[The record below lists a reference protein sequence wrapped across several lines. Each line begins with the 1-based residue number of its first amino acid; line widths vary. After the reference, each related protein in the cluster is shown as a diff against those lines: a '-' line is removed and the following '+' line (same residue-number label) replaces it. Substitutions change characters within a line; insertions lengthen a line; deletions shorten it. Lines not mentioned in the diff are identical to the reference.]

1 MTLHTADG
9 PGDPYHPQG
18 GPYEQGAPHGQGGP
32 HRPDTAYRRD
42 EPQPP
47 QGGPHPQGAPYYPPP
62 DGPYPGQDQP
72 TMQLGRI
79 PAQAFEQYGRPPFP
93 PQAPAPQAPPPAA
106 ERPVPA
112 PRAGEEPDGPEPAAK
127 KPASTGRNGLIM
139 ALGSLASRALGFVR
153 SAVIVAALTNGPV
166 GEAFNVANSL
176 PNIVYMMLIGGAL
189 ASVFVPE
196 LVHAMQTHRDG
207 GQAYTDRL
215 LTLCGVILV
224 VLTVGAFLFAPQI
237 VDLYSQFDGAQRELA
252 IDFARYCLPQIFFYG
267 VFTLLG
273 QVLNAR
279 DRFGAMM
286 WTPVLNNV
294 VAIGVFGIYLVIGR
308 HAYQVGD
315 VTSGDTLLLG
325 LGSTMGI
332 VVQAAALLPSLR
344 SSGFRFR
351 PRFDWRGAGLTRPLR
366 SAGWALLLV
375 VATQLSFA
383 VITSLGTGAGKAAAA
398 AHIVGG
404 RGYAAYANAYQLF
417 VVPQGVITISLVTAL
432 LPGMSRAAT
441 AGDYRKIGEDLSG
454 MLRSSAAMI
463 VTAAVLF
470 LALAPQIAMAAYGYG
485 SGPTVHADA
494 MVVASLLMAFSI
506 GLPAFCA
513 QYALARGFY
522 AMSDARTPFW
532 LTLVTTG
539 TNALMCWVAYE
550 TLPLRYKV
558 VGMAFAHTTAALVS
572 VAVTGIALGRRLSRG
587 AAPAAVPA
595 QAGPGQ
601 GPDATMVLRTDA
613 FAPGANATVD
623 LGVRRDWRRGSG
635 LEGGRLVVL
644 HLGLLAACAPGALA
658 AHWLA
663 GRFGAGLFG
672 SLAGLAAGALAVLLS
687 LFVLAR
693 PLGVGASVAPFARK
707 LRIPY
712 PTPAPTSGKHRR

>member
-1 MTLHTADG
+1 MHTADG
-9 PGDPYHPQG
+9 PADPYAQQG
-18 GPYEQGAPHGQGGP
+18 GPYQ
-32 HRPDTAYRRD
+32 
-42 EPQPP
+42 P
-47 QGGPHPQGAPYYPPP
+47 QGGGHPPY
-62 DGPYPGQDQP
+62 DQP
-72 TMQLGRI
+72 TVQLGRI
-79 PAQAFEQYGRPPFP
+79 PAQQPGFP
-93 PQAPAPQAPPPAA
+93 PPPA
-106 ERPVPA
+106 RPPGSPVPV
-112 PRAGEEPDGPEPAAK
+112 PRAGEPAGEPAKA
-127 KPASTGRNGLIM
+127 KPAASTARNGLIM

-153 SAVIVAALTNGPV
+153 SAVIVAALTTGPV

-176 PNIVYMMLIGGAL
+176 PNIIYMMLIGGAL

-196 LVHAMQTHRDG
+196 LVHAMQTHKDG
-207 GQAYTDRL
+207 GVAYTDRL

-224 VLTVGAFLFAPQI
+224 VLTLGAWLAAPQI
-237 VDLYSQFDGAQRELA
+237 VDLYSQFEGAQRELA

-273 QVLNAR
+273 QVLNSR

-294 VAIGVFGIYLVIGR
+294 VAIGVFGVYLLVGR
-308 HAYQVGD
+308 HATGVGS

-325 LGSTMGI
+325 LGSTLGI

-344 SSGFRFR
+344 SAGFRFR

-366 SAGWALLLV
+366 SASWALLLV
-375 VATQLSFA
+375 VVTQLAFA
-383 VITSLGTGAGKAAAA
+383 VISSLSTGAGTAAQKA
-398 AHIVGG
+398 
-404 RGYAAYANAYQLF
+404 GYVEGLGNFAYTNAYQLF

-463 VTAAVLF
+463 VTAAVIF
-470 LALAPQIAMAAYGYG
+470 LALAPQIAVAAYGYG
-485 SGPTVHADA
+485 TSSHVRADA
-494 MVVASLLMAFSI
+494 WVIAQLLMAFAI

-522 AMSDARTPFW
+522 AMGDARTPFW
-532 LTLVTTG
+532 LTVITTVV
-539 TNALMCWVAYE
+539 NAGLSWVAYE
-550 TLPLRYKV
+550 VLPVRWIV
-558 VGMAFAHTTAALVS
+558 IGMAVAHTTACLVS
-572 VAVTGIALGRRLSRG
+572 VAVTGTALGRRLRSALPA
-587 AAPAAVPA
+587 AAPQAAPT
-595 QAGPGQ
+595 PQ
-601 GPDATMVLRTDA
+601 GAPDATLVLRTDA

-623 LGVRRDWRRGSG
+623 LGLRNGPRRSG
-635 LEGGRLVVL
+635 LDGGRVVVL
-644 HLGLLAACAPGALA
+644 HLGLVLACVPGALA

-663 GRFGAGLFG
+663 GRFGASLPGNLAALAAG
-672 SLAGLAAGALAVLLS
+672 SLAILVS
-687 LFVLAR
+687 LFLFAR

-712 PTPAPTSGKHRR
+712 PTPTASGGKHRR

>member
-1 MTLHTADG
+1 MTMHTADG
-9 PGDPYHPQG
+9 SGDPYQAQQAAQQP
-18 GPYEQGAPHGQGGP
+18 P
-32 HRPDTAYRRD
+32 
-42 EPQPP
+42 PQPYP
-47 QGGPHPQGAPYYPPP
+47 QQAQQPQQP
-62 DGPYPGQDQP
+62 PYPQAQPYPQQAQDQP

-79 PAQAFEQYGRPPFP
+79 PASALEQPWPPL
-93 PQAPAPQAPPPAA
+93 PAQAPPPVPMRVPGPPVPSQRSGGEGAA
-106 ERPVPA
+106 EP
-112 PRAGEEPDGPEPAAK
+112 PAAK

-196 LVHAMQTHRDG
+196 LVHAMQTHQDG
-207 GQAYTDRL
+207 GTAYTDRL

-224 VLTVGAFLFAPQI
+224 VLTLGAFLFAPQI
-237 VDLYSQFDGAQRELA
+237 VDLYSEFDGTQRELA

-273 QVLNAR
+273 QVLNSR

-294 VAIGVFGIYLVIGR
+294 VAIGVFGAYLAIGR

-315 VTSGDTLLLG
+315 VTDGDTMLLG
-325 LGSTMGI
+325 LGSTLGI
-332 VVQAAALLPSLR
+332 VVQAAALFPSLR
-344 SSGFRFR
+344 SSGFRYR

-383 VITSLGTGAGKAAAA
+383 VITSLGTGAGKQ
-398 AHIVGG
+398 AHDAGIAGG
-404 RGYAAYANAYQLF
+404 HGYAAYANAYQLF

-441 AGDYRKIGEDLSG
+441 AGDFRRIGEDLSG

-522 AMSDARTPFW
+522 AMGDARTPFW

-539 TNALMCWVAYE
+539 TNALMCWIAYE
-550 TLPLRYKV
+550 ALPLRYKV
-558 VGMAFAHTTAALVS
+558 VGMAFAHTTAAVVS
-572 VAVTGIALGRRLSRG
+572 VAVTGTALGRRLAKG
-587 AAPAAVPA
+587 AAGAAAPSAPAAAPVPA
-595 QAGPGQ
+595 PRS
-601 GPDATMVLRTDA
+601 DSTMVLRTDA
-613 FAPGANATVD
+613 FAPGADATVD
-623 LGVRRDWRRGSG
+623 LGTRRPARRGSG

-644 HLGLLAACAPGALA
+644 HVGLVLACAPGALA

-663 GRFGAGLFG
+663 GRFGEGLFG
-672 SLAGLAAGALAVLLS
+672 SLAGLVAGSLAVLVS
-687 LFVLAR
+687 LFALAR

>member
-1 MTLHTADG
+1 MTMHTADG
-9 PGDPYHPQG
+9 SGDPYQA
-18 GPYEQGAPHGQGGP
+18 QA
-32 HRPDTAYRRD
+32 
-42 EPQPP
+42 
-47 QGGPHPQGAPYYPPP
+47 QGAPYPPQGDPYRQDGAHPQHDPYRQQQGVPSYPPP
-62 DGPYPGQDQP
+62 GQPYPGQDQP

-79 PAQAFEQYGRPPFP
+79 PTQAFEQFGQPPLPPRPVERPP
-93 PQAPAPQAPPPAA
+93 
-106 ERPVPA
+106 VPG
-112 PRAGEEPDGPEPAAK
+112 PRAGEEPAAPKPA
-127 KPASTGRNGLIM
+127 KPAASTGRNGLIM
-139 ALGSLASRALGFVR
+139 AMGSLASRALGFVR

-224 VLTVGAFLFAPQI
+224 VLTLGAFLFAPQI
-237 VDLYSQFDGAQRELA
+237 VDLYSQFDGTQRDLA
-252 IDFARYCLPQIFFYG
+252 IAFARYCLPQIFFYG

-273 QVLNAR
+273 QVLNSR

-294 VAIGVFGIYLVIGR
+294 VAIGVFGAYLAIGR
-308 HAYQVGD
+308 HAYKVGD
-315 VTSGDTLLLG
+315 VTTGDTMLLG
-325 LGSTMGI
+325 LGSTLGI

-344 SSGFRFR
+344 SSGFTFR

-398 AHIVGG
+398 AGIVGG

-550 TLPLRYKV
+550 ALPLRYKV
-558 VGMAFAHTTAALVS
+558 VGMAFAHTTAAVVS
-572 VAVTGIALGRRLSRG
+572 VAVTGTALSRRLAKG
-587 AAPAAVPA
+587 APPAAVPA
-595 QAGPGQ
+595 QQPAGGAA
-601 GPDATMVLRTDA
+601 DRTMVLRTDA

-623 LGVRRDWRRGSG
+623 LGVRRRGSG

-644 HLGLLAACAPGALA
+644 HLGLVVACAPGALA

-672 SLAGLAAGALAVLLS
+672 SLTGLVAGSLAVLVS

-712 PTPAPTSGKHRR
+712 PAPAPTSGKHRR